1 MSARLLICLIVC
13 VGESTGSGGPVTAIA
28 PGDDFSLSCPS
39 STGQDRWEG
48 PQSDNTMR
56 VNLNKTEYFLIKD
69 FKAQNEGQYVC
80 LNEKIKLEMKAAT
93 NDESV
98 LFRASEGDSLFLFCK
113 DLISSSLNATWSWRP
128 HSSDQNSTLQPDSA
142 GERLHFRNK
151 DNDFSLT
158 ISKVDWGDSGRY
170 ECQRFS
176 SSSQYKTFFEVVVVR
191 ARADPQ
197 QLTEGDDVTLQCE
210 ISHHLP
216 NTRLY
221 WINMQTQENF
231 PNPHQLRNVTL
242 GQRNW
247 VCAVFIG
254 SKLKAL
260 FPLTLNIYQ
269 HLTTTRSTP
278 ATHYENMGPGLFQK
292 HFTLISVCSVF
303 SFLLLVLIG
312 AVYWRKKTKE
322 MMQSSSVNDNIT
334 YAAVNFR
341 QKSERM
347 QSSSVNDNI
356 TYAAVNFRQKS
367 ETPAVPFPEFS
378 SNSVSKCKNSGHVEE
393 KEVIYS
399 SVKLG

>member
-80 LNEKIKLEMKAAT
+80 LNEKIKLEMKAAAT

-378 SNSVSKCKNSGHVEE
+378 SNSNSGHVEE